1 MNERFVFMPSLG
13 FILLVV
19 IIWLEQINK
28 RNMSL
33 QTNAG
38 IFIIVCC
45 LFSYK
50 TFSRNFAWKN
60 NHILFETDVQTSSN
74 SAKITTALAADYLEL
89 VDSTTD
95 ENEKRERCQKSLDMV
110 NQAIDIYPE
119 NSGAYLLKGNA
130 IFKRN
135 QNYDSAILC
144 FKLALYYRPK
154 DYFDGNFN
162 LAATYMNQKKYDS
175 SLIYS
180 KEAFR
185 INSNHSASGNILAF
199 SYLMNGQLEDAEKIF
214 NQVAIIE
221 KKEVFKSE
229 ISKWI
234 YYADHLK
241 DAGNYDKAF
250 EFYNSILAKEPENAD
265 ANYGKGIILGK
276 VMNQLANSI
285 PFLEKAV
292 RLDDTKIAWKEDLAV
307 AYGFSKQ
314 YAKTISLLES
324 VIKAEPN
331 YANAYQN
338 LAASYANLG
347 NKEKSIYYAELAK
360 TKVPK

>member
-1 MNERFVFMPSLG
+1 
-13 FILLVV
+13 
-19 IIWLEQINK
+19 
-28 RNMSL
+28 
-33 QTNAG
+33 
-38 IFIIVCC
+38 
-45 LFSYK
+45 
-50 TFSRNFAWKN
+50 
-60 NHILFETDVQTSSN
+60 
-74 SAKITTALAADYLEL
+74 
-89 VDSTTD
+89 
-95 ENEKRERCQKSLDMV
+95 
-110 NQAIDIYPE
+110 
-119 NSGAYLLKGNA
+119 
-130 IFKRN
+130 
-135 QNYDSAILC
+135 
-144 FKLALYYRPK
+144 
-154 DYFDGNFN
+154 
-162 LAATYMNQKKYDS
+162 MNQKKYDS

-221 KKEVFKSE
+221 KKEVFNSE